1 MRILKAIHRFLKDE
15 CGASMVEYALLLGII
30 VVAIAVVINT
40 YRRDLSNVFVNA
52 GNAVN
57 Q

>member
-1 MRILKAIHRFLKDE
+1 MIKILITFIEDE
-15 CGASMVEYALLLGII
+15 KGASLVEYTLLLGII

-40 YRRDLSNVFVNA
+40 YRTDLSRVFVNA
-52 GNAVN
+52 GDVVN